1 MWLPTGFDKLGDDF
15 YVMDI
20 SFVKVFHC
28 PECGAEI
35 LGNHCSKFRV
45 EGPEDEAKPF
55 KMLYQME
62 CPDCGTVINVERNY
76 DFDRGLIG
84 YAFSW

>member
-1 MWLPTGFDKLGDDF
+1 MCEKLTN
-15 YVMDI
+15 
-20 SFVKVFHC
+20 C
-28 PECGAEI
+28 PVCGAEI
-35 LGNHCSKFRV
+35 LTASKFRV
-45 EGPEDEAKPF
+45 EGGEDEAKPF

-62 CPDCGTVINVERNY
+62 CPDCQTVINAERNY